1 MSPYSKPLRHLPPE
15 DQRPGYMILFIYEG
29 SFSTGMY
36 LYARAVKVFNMDS
49 YSPSAS
55 CIVAFPYWVGVVRL
69 GFSLAPSTAPP
80 LGWTADRSES
90 TPEVTASTLPT
101 RLR

>member
-1 MSPYSKPLRHLPPE
+1 
-15 DQRPGYMILFIYEG
+15 MILFIYEG
-29 SFSTGMY
+29 SFSAGMY
-36 LYARAVKVFNMDS
+36 LYARAVKVFNMES

-69 GFSLAPSTAPP
+69 GLSLAPSTAPP

-90 TPEVTASTLPT
+90 MPGVAAST
-101 RLR
+101 